1 MNVHYLDKAA
11 FMDGN
16 ADEGEEAM
24 VFDTSPSYDDIV
36 VKVRSVLNWINP
48 SDGVKLIGRY
58 DVGVG
63 VRSRLKSM
71 PITSQLHWDVYKEKV
86 EGSQDKS
93 LELFATKVEV
103 PRPLLDLNRNVSS
116 PIHDAV
122 VVYDHNAASQPPS
135 SQPNEE
141 DINARAIV
149 LLGDD
154 HVTTRKRAIDD
165 METNGAP
172 IHGAPLLYMCIRRK
186 LRDHKTSH
194 LSYLPQRLKFL
205 GHYST

>member
-1 MNVHYLDKAA
+1 MNVHYLDKVA

-63 VRSRLKSM
+63 VKSRLKSM
-71 PITSQLHWDVYKEKV
+71 PITSQLHWNVNKERV

-103 PRPLLDLNRNVSS
+103 PRLEFDLNRNASS
-116 PIHDAV
+116 PIHGASV
-122 VVYDHNAASQPPS
+122 EVYVHNSS
-135 SQPNEE
+135 SQRNEE
-141 DINARAIV
+141 DINDRAIV
-149 LLGDD
+149 
-154 HVTTRKRAIDD
+154 V
-165 METNGAP
+165 
-172 IHGAPLLYMCIRRK
+172 
-186 LRDHKTSH
+186 
-194 LSYLPQRLKFL
+194 
-205 GHYST
+205 